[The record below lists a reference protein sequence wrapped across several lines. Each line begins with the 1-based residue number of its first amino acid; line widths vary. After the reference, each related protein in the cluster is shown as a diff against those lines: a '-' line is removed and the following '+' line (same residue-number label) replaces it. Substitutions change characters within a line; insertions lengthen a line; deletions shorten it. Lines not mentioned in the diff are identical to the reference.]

1 MSLAVDKIKG
11 ADLLT
16 NSDIDIVSSL
26 SEELQKTFEKKELFR
41 TEFLARTSVLN
52 DVKFPDPA
60 SKYWQAVREQDAMLT
75 NLVLDSFEHKK
86 ALANIDILEC
96 EKDEIKGTDKKSN
109 ALRQKK
115 NIEIDERKF
124 YCINVKLNAHHR
136 VRELALWEKIKNEIE
151 SNLLMSNSSI
161 LNINI
166 EGVKNENPESIDRL
180 FELLDEDVAKVFRNK
195 KEEIDARLEQKLSEY
210 GI

>member
-1 MSLAVDKIKG
+1 
-11 ADLLT
+11 
-16 NSDIDIVSSL
+16 
-26 SEELQKTFEKKELFR
+26 
-41 TEFLARTSVLN
+41 
-52 DVKFPDPA
+52 
-60 SKYWQAVREQDAMLT
+60 MLT

-136 VRELALWEKIKNEIE
+136 VRELALWEKIKNEQIKIDPSFDRNNVE
-151 SNLLMSNSSI
+151 NSQRQSFTKRWEQEKNLATQTNNGSLYKNVFSSLI
-161 LNINI
+161 TMEGLNDQ
-166 EGVKNENPESIDRL
+166 EKS
-180 FELLDEDVAKVFRNK
+180 
-195 KEEIDARLEQKLSEY
+195 
-210 GI
+210 